1 MNDMTPDQRFDK
13 LLREVVQSTRSPV
26 PEEQRLARLL
36 KEFRALH
43 ARPSLLQRLRCWL
56 TQPHLVPVP
65 AMAFVALLV
74 VAQSVA
80 LLKQMPADE
89 DQRET
94 YRGTAIKCEDGPRI
108 RVVFKPDAP
117 QTEVVILLRKV
128 EATVTAGPSET
139 GELWLTIAKGRPIEE
154 SKKML
159 MASAWVNDAI
169 IVEPSNKGCPK

>member
-36 KEFRALH
+36 KEFRTLH

-94 YRGTAIKCEDGPRI
+94 YRGAAIKCEDGPRI
-108 RVVFKPDAP
+108 RAVFKPDAAHA
-117 QTEVVILLRKV
+117 EVVMLLRKV
-128 EATVTAGPSET
+128 EAVVVAGPSET
-139 GELWLTIAKGRPIEE
+139 GELWLQVPKGRSIDEALALLK
-154 SKKML
+154 S
-159 MASAWVNDAI
+159 SAMVDEAI
-169 IVEPSNKGCPK
+169 VVEATGKECPK